1 MSEFATSIKEA
12 LSNVTALISA
22 KAEEIENTIGSARAK
37 IQAVSKEIYD
47 ARKEA
52 NELYAVMDEFVES
65 LCEAKDS
72 AENSVSNSVL
82 LYNDLSILAEDGL
95 IDNYDFEPFKY

>member
-12 LSNVTALISA
+12 LSSVTKLISA
-22 KAEEIENTIGSARAK
+22 KAEEIETSIDVARAK
-37 IQAVSKEIYD
+37 IQAASKEIYD

-52 NELYAVMDEFVES
+52 NGLYAVMDEFVES

-82 LYNDLSILAEDGL
+82 LYNDLSTLAEDGL
-95 IDNYDFEPFKY
+95 IDNYDFESFEN